1 MMNIQ
6 KYSIAIFLVFV
17 FFMFYEPQIC
27 FIIIGLLML
36 LYGIQYFLFFK
47 NIQKNGIETKGRIL
61 SYQSDNEGYKTP
73 IIEFKT
79 LENLEVKKEPYYYWS
94 TDLSKFKS
102 YKNNINESVSILYD
116 PKSPEK
122 FIILKES
129 KSNYVSVIFLGIFA
143 LIFITI
149 GVFHLLGYMD

>member
-1 MMNIQ
+1 MNIQ